1 MLRTRQIVSTL
12 SLLAA
17 AIPAGA
23 GTVAGPFDL
32 SVTPPEHKRMIDP
45 QTGAEL
51 LFLATGPGEDRN
63 LYCEQRSWL
72 ADSSMIL
79 FHLGRRNGGLTG
91 YLTKTGELVR
101 LTTPNGT
108 FAGVTAARNRNSIF
122 GVQNGKLVE
131 LSLEIHPSDQLLKT
145 PSRVRG
151 AERVICR
158 LGPVYR
164 SLSGA
169 LTESCDGKYLSLAT
183 GGGPE
188 EVVHVLIV
196 NIETGAIREVRR
208 VKAADFHGHVMFS
221 LTNSNLLSYKG
232 EKDTVLEVVD
242 LRTGGT
248 VFRQGFRPK
257 VELATHHCWWVND
270 TITFCGGFHRGPNE
284 DSDVKILNIYTGQIR
299 IIGRGSWWPGGTP
312 SELAAYNWW
321 HAAGHES
328 GRWVAADNWHGDIGL
343 FHGRTT
349 RTYILTN
356 GHRTYG
362 SGAHPHVGW
371 DRKGQQ
377 VIFASHLLG
386 GVHVCVATIPKQW
399 QDDWE
404 KP

>member
-1 MLRTRQIVSTL
+1 MILSRRIVFVFSV
-12 SLLAA
+12 LAV
-17 AIPAGA
+17 AIPARA
-23 GTVAGPFDL
+23 ATAANSFELTVM
-32 SVTPPEHKRMIDP
+32 PPEHKRMVDP

-51 LFLATGPGEDRN
+51 LFLATGPGEDGSF
-63 LYCEQRSWL
+63 YYEQRSWL
-72 ADSSMIL
+72 ADSSLIL
-79 FHLGRRNGGLTG
+79 FHLGREKGGLTG

-101 LTTPNGT
+101 LTTPNGS
-108 FAGVTAARNRNSIF
+108 FACVTAARDRKSF
-122 GVQNGKLVE
+122 YGVQNGKLVE
-131 LSLEIHPSDQLLKT
+131 LSLDIHITDQPGKV

-151 AERVICR
+151 TERVICE

-164 SLSGA
+164 SVICA
-169 LTESCDGKYLSLAT
+169 LTESSDGKYLSVGA

-188 EVVHVLIV
+188 GAVHVLVV
-196 NIETGAIREVRR
+196 NVETGAIREVRR
-208 VKAADFHGHVMFS
+208 VLASDFHGHIMFS
-221 LTNSNLLSYKG
+221 LTNPNLLSYKG

-242 LRTGGT
+242 LRTNGT
-248 VFRQGFRPK
+248 VYRQGFRPD

-284 DSDVKILNIYTGQIR
+284 DSDLKVINIYTGEIR
-299 IIGRGSWWPGGTP
+299 IIGRGSWLPGATP

-328 GRWVAADNWHGDIGL
+328 GRWLAADNWHGDIGI

-349 RTYILTN
+349 RTYLLTK

-362 SGAHPHVGW
+362 GGRHPEVGW
-371 DRKGQQ
+371 DRKGEQ
-377 VIFASHLLG
+377 VIFSSHMLG
-386 GVHVCVATIPKQW
+386 GVHVCVATIPRKW